1 MAIHSWLRAS
11 TFGTVVRLATKN
23 KVFKYPE
30 ERDDFQ
36 CPAAYVGNGLETP
49 GSPASVVAEES
60 DEKDLEKTDLEKTE
74 TPNEAT
80 LAEHREQLARIPTV
94 EAEGAHIE
102 AIHSRS
108 SKIQRVGSGVEPHK
122 TITQKDL
129 EAQFNASLEDD
140 GVSRPIIPTK
150 TKEGYILV
158 DWYTTDDIENPQN
171 WPLKKKILT
180 TLQICLY
187 TTAVYMGSSIVTA
200 SEPDLIRIYG
210 VSQQAASL
218 SLSMYVLGYGLG
230 PMLFSPLS
238 EIPRIGRNPPYMITF
253 AIFVI
258 LIVPAALVQNFPGF
272 IVLRFLL
279 GFFGSPCLATGGASL
294 QDMYSFLYMPFAV
307 CMWALAAT
315 CGPALGP
322 IISGFSVPAEGWRWS
337 SWEMLWLAGPI
348 FLAMFFFLPET
359 NPSTILYQRAQRL
372 RSRENNSRV
381 MSQSEID
388 QANMSVTG
396 LILENLY
403 RPFQMIALDPAVA
416 FTALYTALI
425 YGIYYSF
432 FEAFPL
438 VYIDM
443 YGFTLGKMGLT
454 FLAISVGVIIAIA
467 MYWAYLYFS
476 VIPWVK
482 ANGFASPERRLL
494 PALLFTWLCPI
505 GLFIFG
511 WTANPDIHWIV
522 PTIGIM
528 LFTLGIFIV
537 IQCIFVFL
545 PLTYPQYAAS
555 LFAGNDLTRSA
566 LAAGAIHFSSPMFVK
581 LGVGRGVSILGGLTV
596 GCCFGLYALWYY
608 GARLRAA
615 SRFSAK

>member
-1 MAIHSWLRAS
+1 MPCCLHWKGI
-11 TFGTVVRLATKN
+11 
-23 KVFKYPE
+23 
-30 ERDDFQ
+30 
-36 CPAAYVGNGLETP
+36 ETP
-49 GSPASVVAEES
+49 GSPASVVGPEL
-60 DEKDLEKTDLEKTE
+60 DEKDLEKEGTH
-74 TPNEAT
+74 TPIEPTIHDREA
-80 LAEHREQLARIPTV
+80 LARVPTV
-94 EAEGAHIE
+94 EVDGPHAEP
-102 AIHSRS
+102 IHSHAS
-108 SKIQRVGSGVEPHK
+108 HGIKAHK
-122 TITQKDL
+122 TITQRDL
-129 EAQFNASLEDD
+129 EALESAALEEK
-140 GVSRPIIPTK
+140 GPSRPIIPTK
-150 TKEGYILV
+150 TADGNILV
-158 DWYTTDDIENPQN
+158 DWYTTDDIDNPQN
-171 WPLKKKILT
+171 WRLGKKIFV

-200 SEPDLIRIYG
+200 SEPDIIRIFG

-238 EIPRIGRNPPYMITF
+238 EIPSVGRNPPYMISF

-258 LIVPAALVQNFPGF
+258 LIIPAALVNNFAGF

-294 QDMYSFLYMPFAV
+294 QDMYSFLYVPFAI
-307 CMWALAAT
+307 CAWALAAT
-315 CGPALGP
+315 CGPAMGP
-322 IISGFSVPAEGWRWS
+322 IISGFSVSAENWRWS

-348 FLAMFFFLPET
+348 FLVMFFFLPET

-372 RSRENNSRV
+372 RAREHDSRV

-388 QANMSVTG
+388 QANMSVFG
-396 LILENLY
+396 LIMENLY

-438 VYIDM
+438 VYIGM
-443 YGFTLGKMGLT
+443 YGFTLGEMGLA
-454 FLAISVGVIIAIA
+454 FLAISVGVIAAIAI
-467 MYWAYLYFS
+467 YSSYLWWS

-482 ANGFASPERRLL
+482 KNGFASPERRLI

-511 WTANPDIHWIV
+511 WTARPDIHWIV

-528 LFTLGIFIV
+528 LFTLGIFVV

-545 PLTYPQYAAS
+545 PMTYPQYAAS

-566 LAAGAIHFSSPMFVK
+566 LAAGAIHFSSPMFNK

-596 GCCFGLYALWYY
+596 ACCVGLYALWWF
-608 GARLRAA
+608 GARLRAK